1 MNEFAC
7 SLAATLALAAGG
19 QEPAREQAMETV
31 MQDDAQL
38 LYEPAVARRAVRRMA
53 ALGVDRVRLTASWSA
68 LAPDTE
74 SERRPSFDAADSR
87 DYPDPAFERLD
98 TAVREASEAGM
109 QVMIDIAF
117 FAPRWAVE
125 RPSATEGRHVWKPSV
140 QEFARFT
147 RAVAERYD
155 GSFEDPARPEGA
167 HLPAVRLWTT
177 WNEPNHPAFLLPQWE
192 RAGTRRVPAAPHH
205 YRDMHNA
212 SYDQLKAVDPGN
224 RVLIGGLASFSHPGR
239 RASSNLGPLRFTR
252 ELACVDADLRPLRRP
267 ECRGFRPL
275 RADGFAHHPYSRDTA
290 PDTRDDTRDRVQI
303 GELDR
308 LTALLA
314 ELNAAGRLETPLPLY
329 LTEYG
334 YETKPPDPLG
344 QPPDAHARYLGHATL
359 LAWRSGSVRM
369 FPQFLLEDI
378 GPDLDEPRGTVAR
391 WKDFQTGL
399 FNHDGRPKR
408 AVLQGFKLPFHA
420 ETIED
425 ENGAIEVVV
434 FGQVRPGEGAQR
446 VEIERL
452 DPTAGW
458 VGEPSLPVVG
468 VRPDESCGEF
478 QSDPQGYYGRR
489 LAARELGT
497 YRGVW
502 RRPDGGTEASPE
514 VTVGLPRPVL
524 GGARGALQP
533 GP

>member
-1 MNEFAC
+1 
-7 SLAATLALAAGG
+7 
-19 QEPAREQAMETV
+19 

-74 SERRPSFDAADSR
+74 SDRRPSFDAADSR

-109 QVMIDIAF
+109 QVMIDVAF

-140 QEFARFT
+140 EEFARFT

-192 RAGTRRVPAAPHH
+192 RAGARRVPAAPHH

-224 RVLIGGLASFSHPGR
+224 RVLIGGLASFGHPGR
-239 RASSNLGPLRFTR
+239 GAEANLAPLLFTR
-252 ELACVDADLRPLRRP
+252 ELACVDSEMRPLRRP
-267 ECRGFRPL
+267 ECRDFRPL
-275 RADGFAHHPYSRDTA
+275 RADGFAHHPYSRESA
-290 PDTRDDTRDRVQI
+290 PDSRDDTRRNRVQL

-308 LTALLA
+308 LTLLLS
-314 ELNAAGRLETPLPLY
+314 ELNAAGRLEAPLPLY

-334 YETKPPDPLG
+334 YETRPPDPLG
-344 QPPDAHARYLGHATL
+344 LPPDAVARYLGHATL

-378 GPDLDEPRGTVAR
+378 GPDLDEPPGTVAR
-391 WKDFQTGL
+391 WKDFQSGL
-399 FNHDGRPKR
+399 FQYDGKPKPE
-408 AVLQGFKLPFHA
+408 VLQGFKLPFHA
-420 ETIED
+420 EAIQD
-425 ENGAIEVVV
+425 ENGATEVAA
-434 FGQVRPGEGAQR
+434 FGQVRPGDGPQR
-446 VEIERL
+446 VVIERL
-452 DPTAGW
+452 DPSAGW
-458 VGEPSLPVVG
+458 VTESSLPVLG
-468 VRPDESCGEF
+468 ARSGETCSDF
-478 QSDPQGYYGRR
+478 LSDPQGYYGRR
-489 LAARELGT
+489 LAAREPGT
-497 YRGVW
+497 YRAVW
-502 RRPDGGTEASPE
+502 HRSDGGTEASPE
-514 VTVGLPRPVL
+514 VTVGIPRPVL